1 MRILLI
7 DGHPDSDRLSAHLI
21 DHYAINCPTDAKID
35 RIAIRDITFN
45 PILKK
50 GYAVRQVW
58 EPELV
63 EVARLRDACDHV
75 VFAFPMW
82 WGAEPALL
90 KGFIDR
96 LLVPHFA
103 FRYREKGELWD
114 RLLGGRSADAL
125 VSMDTPSPFMRFVYH
140 NAIVHRWKG
149 QIFDFCGFKPARF
162 EIFAPVRKGKA
173 DAKMPKW
180 LERVAKLAHS
190 IPSARGVKQSHLEAF
205 LAYGSN
211 RLESP

>member
-7 DGHPDSDRLSAHLI
+7 DGHPDADRLSAHLLN
-21 DHYAINCPTDAKID
+21 HYSANCPEGTMID
-35 RIAIRDITFN
+35 RIAIRDIAFD

-50 GYAVRQVW
+50 GYTVRQDW
-58 EPELV
+58 EPALV
-63 EVARLRDACDHV
+63 EAARLIDACDHV

-96 LLVPHFA
+96 ALVPHFA
-103 FRYREKGELWD
+103 FRYREQGELWD

-125 VSMDTPSPFMRFVYH
+125 VTMDTPSLFMRFVYR

-162 EIFAPVRKGKA
+162 EIFAPVRKGNA
-173 DAKMPKW
+173 DTKMPQW
-180 LERVAKLAHS
+180 LERVAKLARS
-190 IPSARGVKQSHLEAF
+190 IPSSRGVKQSHLESF

>member
-7 DGHPDSDRLSAHLI
+7 DGHPDAGRLSAHLLN
-21 DHYAINCPTDAKID
+21 HYAANCPSDATID
-35 RIAIRDITFN
+35 RVAIRDIAFD

-50 GYAVRQVW
+50 GYAVRQEW

-63 EVARLRDACDHV
+63 EAARLIDACDHV

-96 LLVPHFA
+96 VLVPHFA
-103 FRYREKGELWD
+103 FRYREKGERWD

-125 VSMDTPSPFMRFVYH
+125 VTTDTPSLFMRFVYH
-140 NAIVHRWKG
+140 NAIVHRWRS

-180 LERVAKLAHS
+180 LARVAKLARS
-190 IPSARGVKQSHLEAF
+190 IPSAHGAKESHLEAF
-205 LAYGSN
+205 LAYGSK

>member
-1 MRILLI
+1 MPFGRNGNLHLLRWP
-7 DGHPDSDRLSAHLI
+7 GYSRP
-21 DHYAINCPTDAKID
+21 AITLFLPFQCGGVPNQRC
-35 RIAIRDITFN
+35 
-45 PILKK
+45 
-50 GYAVRQVW
+50 
-58 EPELV
+58 
-63 EVARLRDACDHV
+63 
-75 VFAFPMW
+75 
-82 WGAEPALL
+82 L

-125 VSMDTPSPFMRFVYH
+125 VSMDTPSLFMRFVYR

-162 EIFAPVRKGKA
+162 EIFAPVREGKA